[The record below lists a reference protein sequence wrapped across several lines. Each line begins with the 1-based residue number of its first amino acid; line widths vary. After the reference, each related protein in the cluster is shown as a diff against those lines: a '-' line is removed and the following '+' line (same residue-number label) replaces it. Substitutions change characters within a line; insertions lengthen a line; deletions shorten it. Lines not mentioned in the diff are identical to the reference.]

1 MIGILLSNLIGLPL
15 SNVPLWRVNYA
26 LVIIPAVL
34 QIFLMPLCVES
45 PRYLVSIDCKEDA
58 RCALQKLRGKD
69 CNVDDELHDIIVGQQ
84 DGTIAPAAEIDL
96 DKKSAA
102 VEEQVTSTTQEQK
115 SKKAYGIRELF
126 TDPVVRRI
134 TLTVLTLHAVQ
145 QFSAVNGVMYYS
157 TIIFRESFDQSTSIY
172 MAIATSGVNL
182 LVTLLSVAL
191 IDRLGRRFL
200 LLLAQAGGCITA
212 LTLAIGGYY
221 QVHGLLVASVFLFV
235 SSFAIGLGPIP
246 WLITSELSPTHA
258 ASSMTALA
266 TSINW
271 ASNFVIGLLFPVLM
285 DRLHSFS
292 FLIFGGILL
301 CSTVFTVFYIPETK
315 GKSIEEINAGFERAI
330 RKPKQSADHDERS
343 QD

>member
-1 MIGILLSNLIGLPL
+1 MYIVIGILLSNLIGLPL

-34 QIFLMPLCVES
+34 QILLMPLCVES
-45 PRYLVSIDCKEDA
+45 PRYLVSIDRKEDA
-58 RCALQKLRGKD
+58 RYALQKLRGKA
-69 CNVDDELHDIIVGQQ
+69 CNVEDELHDIVVGQQ
-84 DGTIAPAAEIDL
+84 DGTIAHSENEQDMA
-96 DKKSAA
+96 KKSAVA
-102 VEEQVTSTTQEQK
+102 EEDIVPSTPEQK

-134 TLTVLTLHAVQ
+134 TLTVLMLHAVQ

-157 TIIFRESFDQSTSIY
+157 TIIFQESFDEATSIY
-172 MAIATSGVNL
+172 MAIATSVVNL
-182 LVTLLSVAL
+182 IVTLLSVVL

-200 LLLAQAGGCITA
+200 LILAQAGGCVTA
-212 LTLAIGGYY
+212 VTLAIGGYY

-258 ASSMTALA
+258 ASSMTAIA

-285 DRLHSFS
+285 DHLHSFS

-301 CSTVFTVFYIPETK
+301 CSAVFTVLYIPETK

-330 RKPKQSADHDERS
+330 RKPKL
-343 QD
+343 